1 MRTFTTSIKVHED
14 ILFWAF
20 RYCLHRETSA
30 KDDGI
35 AAVIDN
41 WDDITE
47 STKRKILDEIRE
59 HLAKKSGLLDDWDK
73 VLKHAD
79 MKPLT
84 GVQGCDI
91 MDDDT

>member
-1 MRTFTTSIKVHED
+1 MRAFTTSIKVHED

-20 RYCLHRETSA
+20 QYCLHRETSA

-41 WDDITE
+41 WDNITE
-47 STKRKILDEIRE
+47 TTKRKILDEIRE

-73 VLKHAD
+73 VLKLRSN
-79 MKPLT
+79 PLT

-91 MDDDT
+91 MDDHT